1 MNDSF
6 LIPKQSDGVN
16 PTSRQLCSPQ
26 TLAPRERVITEA
38 MSWLGTSFHFGGRV
52 KISAHTNDRGQ
63 PCQAAAQGCFAL
75 HGCVDCAQFIAAVYE
90 ACDVFKAEDYG
101 FFGPDWH
108 MNTSEE
114 HYKYR
119 LLRHAAQL
127 PTSKTPQPGDI
138 ALVKSGE
145 GVKVFS
151 AGGIVLQW
159 PLLIHACPKR
169 GIAISSAD
177 LDPLWM
183 GWEKEFFD
191 PFALVPAQ

>member
-1 MNDSF
+1 M
-6 LIPKQSDGVN
+6 
-16 PTSRQLCSPQ
+16 SPQ
-26 TLAPRERVITEA
+26 TFAPGEARQRVIDEA
-38 MSWLGTSFHFGGRV
+38 RSWLGTAFHFGGRV
-52 KISAHTNDRGQ
+52 KISANDKG
-63 PCQAAAQGCFAL
+63 A
-75 HGCVDCAQFIAAVYE
+75 VDCAQFIAAVYE
-90 ACDVFKAEDYG
+90 ACGVFKAEEYG

-108 MNTSEE
+108 MNTSQE

-127 PTSKTPQPGDI
+127 PTSKTPQPADI

-159 PLLIHACPKR
+159 PLLIHACPAR
-169 GIAISSAD
+169 GVAISSAD

-183 GWEKEFFD
+183 GWEKAFFN
-191 PFALVPAQ
+191 PFTQAK